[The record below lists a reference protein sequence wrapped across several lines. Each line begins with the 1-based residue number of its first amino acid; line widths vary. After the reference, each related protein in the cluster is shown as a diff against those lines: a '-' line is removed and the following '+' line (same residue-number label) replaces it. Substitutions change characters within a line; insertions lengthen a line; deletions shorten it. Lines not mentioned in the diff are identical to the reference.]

1 MLPLYLEANLNS
13 NDFYLSD
20 VNSEIFLIINDIPV
34 ELLVSV

>member
-1 MLPLYLEANLNS
+1 MLPLYFEANLNS

-20 VNSEIFLIINDIPV
+20 VNSEIFLIMNDIPV